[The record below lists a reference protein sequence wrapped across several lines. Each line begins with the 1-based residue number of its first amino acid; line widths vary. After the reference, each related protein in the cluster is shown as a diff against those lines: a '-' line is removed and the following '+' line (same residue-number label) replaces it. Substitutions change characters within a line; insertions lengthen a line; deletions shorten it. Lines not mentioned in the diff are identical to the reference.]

1 MNNGHRRTATG
12 KKINKKTIVFY
23 ECVLKLLQE
32 YEHQKEIS
40 IGFRFLLKQSIRI
53 NTNEKKYWVK
63 FYHLFSTFLYNKGYS
78 DGYVGSIWKSIKTL
92 VRWIIKE
99 KVLPIAPVYN
109 WFTIT
114 QTQYNP
120 IILSV
125 PKLQFLITDK
135 LYTTGLTANLIRVK
149 DIFLAGCTLGLR
161 FSDLMGLQKNNLITE
176 DGQLYIILYTIKTGS
191 YTKIP
196 VPDYL
201 ITIFKTYRT
210 NKGKFLLPP
219 YSNARFNILIKR
231 LGEKVGWTELLP
243 KYMSYK
249 GKWKE
254 QKKEGNK
261 SWQYYDH
268 LSSHTMRRTAIT
280 TLLVLGVPEHV
291 VRKVSGHAPGSK
303 EFYKYVLIAQEL
315 LNKEVQQA
323 HKKLFQEDNT
333 SKNDTKNT

>member
-1 MNNGHRRTATG
+1 MNCGQRRTATG
-12 KKINKKTIVFY
+12 KKINKNTIVFY

-32 YEHQKEIS
+32 YEYQKETA
-40 IGFRFLLKQSIRI
+40 IGFRLLPKQSIRI
-53 NTNEKKYWVK
+53 NTIEKKYWLK
-63 FYHLFSTFLYNKGYS
+63 FYNIFSKFLYSKGYS
-78 DGYVGSIWKSIKTL
+78 DGYVGSIWKSLKTF

-99 KVLPIAPVYN
+99 KALPIAPVYN

-125 PKLQFLITDK
+125 PKLQFLITDE

-161 FSDLMGLQKNNLITE
+161 FSDLMGLKKNNLITE

-201 ITIFKTYRT
+201 STIFKTYRT
-210 NKGKFLLPP
+210 NKGKFLLPQ

-231 LGEKVGWTELLP
+231 LGEKIGWTEQLP

-249 GKWKE
+249 GKWVE

-291 VRKVSGHAPGSK
+291 VRKVSGHTPGSK
-303 EFYKYVLIAQEL
+303 EFYKYVVIAQEF

-323 HKKLFQEDNT
+323 HKKLFHLDNT
-333 SKNDTKNT
+333 SKNDTKNI